1 MLYCAP
7 SLADHKG
14 YFGAA
19 RPWEGP
25 VIKFS
30 PRKTLLLSLALLL
43 GLTGGA
49 YAKPAAPL
57 TIFTSVLP
65 LKYFVERVGGQRV
78 AVQVMVGPG
87 RSPATYE
94 PKPKQMSA
102 LSRAQLYYRVGVPF
116 ETVWMKRV
124 ADLNPTMEIVDLRQ
138 GLELR
143 PLEHH
148 HHGAEE
154 DAEEDAEEA
163 KHKGHDHEQ
172 ADHQY
177 DQSTKAEEMD
187 PHLWTDPNLVKQM
200 AEHIRATLT
209 AADPAGAADY
219 QAGAEAFILDLDDLD
234 RTIRQE
240 LANVTER
247 RFLVFHPSWGYF
259 AAAYDLQQVAIE
271 ASGKEP
277 GPRALAGIIEQAKD
291 NNIAVIFVQQQ
302 FSRTTAAT
310 IARAIHGRVVV
321 IDPLA
326 EDYLANMRRTADA
339 FARSLEESL

>member
-1 MLYCAP
+1 M
-7 SLADHKG
+7 
-14 YFGAA
+14 
-19 RPWEGP
+19 
-25 VIKFS
+25 IKFS
-30 PRKTLLLSLALLL
+30 PCKTLFLSLALIFSLA
-43 GLTGGA
+43 GWTNA
-49 YAKPAAPL
+49 QPTAPL
-57 TIFTSVLP
+57 QVFTSVLP

-94 PKPKQMSA
+94 PKPKQMAA

-116 ETVWMKRV
+116 ESVWMKRI
-124 ADLNPTMEIVDLRQ
+124 ANLNPAMKIVDLRQ

-143 PLEHH
+143 PLEQHH
-148 HHGAEE
+148 H
-154 DAEEDAEEA
+154 DAEEDHDEVELKDPEQTEEL
-163 KHKGHDHEQ
+163 
-172 ADHQY
+172 
-177 DQSTKAEEMD
+177 D

-200 AEHIRATLT
+200 TERIRATLT

-219 QAGAEAFILDLDDLD
+219 QTGAEAFIRDLDDLD
-234 RTIRQE
+234 RAIRQQ
-240 LANVTER
+240 LAKVKER

-259 AAAYDLQQVAIE
+259 AAAYDLQQIAVE

-277 GPRALAGIIEQAKD
+277 GPRALAGIIQQAKD
-291 NNIAVIFVQQQ
+291 NHISVVFVQQQ

-310 IARAIHGRVVV
+310 IARAIDGRVVA

-339 FARSLEESL
+339 FARSLEKYL